1 MCVGKKK
8 YEGGKETL
16 RDNEMK
22 LCKKSKKKMFVL
34 KIE

>member
-8 YEGGKETL
+8 YEEEKETL
-16 RDNEMK
+16 KDNEMK

-34 KIE
+34 QIE

>member
-1 MCVGKKK
+1 VGKKK
-8 YEGGKETL
+8 NEEGKETL

-22 LCKKSKKKMFVL
+22 LCKKRKKKMFVL